1 MTEFTATHFQE
12 LCRAGPVR
20 ARMDSLEATR
30 KQALGQFWKRL
41 GLTILVAAVLG
52 FGIGTQLH
60 DAAGFVLGFLLL
72 GAGVVWAYQP
82 IHHAQQGLKL
92 PVLEALA
99 ERAGMHYLQDGFDPP
114 VFAEAQPAI
123 FGQWIS
129 SATFSDL
136 FHGQDAEG
144 SNFAFYEACL
154 TRRVGKNTQQIFS
167 GQVYAFQRKPGRQ
180 GWTVILPDKGVFNF
194 FKPGPGMER
203 VNFDGDEA
211 FERKFEVYSTEPLE
225 AKMLLAS
232 QLVRDQLREARGEG
246 WTKRLLVYL
255 GPTDAFIALQGGN
268 RFEPGSMFRS
278 RSSEERVRTMFDEV
292 CGSLTLLKRLK
303 DAFG

>member
-1 MTEFTATHFQE
+1 MTDFTAEHFDE

-20 ARMDSLEATR
+20 SRMDSLEATR
-30 KQALGQFWKRL
+30 KQALKQFWKRL
-41 GLTILVAAVLG
+41 GLTILAAV
-52 FGIGTQLH
+52 
-60 DAAGFVLGFLLL
+60 VL
-72 GAGVVWAYQP
+72 GAGIATTLHDVTGLVIGWLLFIAGAVWSWQP
-82 IHHAQQGLKL
+82 IHRAQQGLKL

-99 ERAGMHYLQDGFDPP
+99 EKAGMHYLQEGFDPP

-123 FGQWIS
+123 FGKWIS
-129 SATFSDL
+129 SATFTDL
-136 FHGQDAEG
+136 FHGQDSEG

-154 TRRVGKNTQQIFS
+154 TRRVGKNTAQIFS
-167 GQVYAFQRKPGRQ
+167 GQVYAFQRRPGRQ
-180 GWTVILPDKGVFNF
+180 GWTVILPDKGIFNF

-203 VNFDGDEA
+203 VNFEGDEA
-211 FERKFEVYSTEPLE
+211 FERKFEVYSTQPLE

-232 QLVRDQLREARGEG
+232 PAVRDQLREARGEG
-246 WTKRLLVYL
+246 WAKRLLVYL
-255 GPTDAFIALQGGN
+255 GPTDAFIAIQGGN

-278 RSSEERVRTMFDEV
+278 RSSEERVRIMFDEV